1 MAVPVNQA
9 VVTLRETG
17 SSSSYLCPTLT
28 QTNYTSW
35 AIKMQ
40 LFMDAQ
46 GTWDA
51 IEPLEGVAVDA
62 KLGKKTRAFIFQAL
76 TEDILLQVAEHKEAK
91 GVWDALKTRYL
102 GADRVQQARIQTLN
116 REFELLAMKDSESID
131 DFAGKIVS
139 IVSKFQTLGANIEDK
154 VKVKKVLNSA
164 PSRFLPIVTT
174 IEQYSDLNTMPFEE
188 LIGRSSKTGVKTE
201 KFRSKQFA
209 WALAR
214 SRQKQSRSRG
224 RQPSNNDRR
233 DNHADQRNRDE
244 KKPMRCFN
252 CNRIGHF
259 SVDCRAPRRA
269 EEEANM
275 VREDDEPTLSMAK
288 CSQEMVMLSEV
299 KVFPSIYAKEENNE
313 VGQVRFG
320 DESAME
326 IKGKGSILL
335 QCKNEDQRL
344 VTNVYYI
351 PSLCNNILSLGQF
364 DEGGNKIVI
373 NNGVLWM
380 YERSGATL
388 MKVKRG
394 PNRLYKIKLQTVL
407 PTFFLSKMDDTAWL
421 WHARLGH
428 INFETLRRMTKEGM
442 ADGLPIIDHKSELCK
457 ACLAGKH
464 RRSPFPAHST
474 HRAEK
479 PLELIHPDL
488 CGPIAPCTSSG
499 NRYFLLL
506 VDDFSRFMWVYII
519 RSKDQAYKAFC
530 KFKSVAESEFGCK
543 VKALRTNRGGEFT
556 SSRFEQL
563 CSEDGIQR
571 YHTTP
576 YTPQQ
581 NGVVERKN
589 QTVLGATRS
598 MMKAMNLPQWLW
610 GETVRHVIYLLNR
623 TPTKALEGKTPY
635 EALKG
640 RKLRLSHLKVF
651 GCKAYVKV
659 PSIKTT
665 KLDDRSTTMVHLG
678 SEPGSKAYRFYNPLT
693 KRICVSRDAH
703 FDETKSWNWNKEEQ
717 DAEFYV
723 DADEPA
729 DSPLATETSP
739 VQSMQ
744 IDLNAAAQQKVRGV
758 HQV

>member
-1 MAVPVNQA
+1 MKRSINLEKSFTPPSRLSGLTSIAGVP
-9 VVTLRETG
+9 G
-17 SSSSYLCPTLT
+17 
-28 QTNYTSW
+28 
-35 AIKMQ
+35 I
-40 LFMDAQ
+40 
-46 GTWDA
+46 WDA
-51 IEPLEGVAVDA
+51 IEPP
-62 KLGKKTRAFIFQAL
+62 
-76 TEDILLQVAEHKEAK
+76 
-91 GVWDALKTRYL
+91 
-102 GADRVQQARIQTLN
+102 
-116 REFELLAMKDSESID
+116 
-131 DFAGKIVS
+131 
-139 IVSKFQTLGANIEDK
+139 K
-154 VKVKKVLNSA
+154 V
-164 PSRFLPIVTT
+164 F
-174 IEQYSDLNTMPFEE
+174 
-188 LIGRSSKTGVKTE
+188 
-201 KFRSKQFA
+201 
-209 WALAR
+209 
-214 SRQKQSRSRG
+214 
-224 RQPSNNDRR
+224 
-233 DNHADQRNRDE
+233 
-244 KKPMRCFN
+244 
-252 CNRIGHF
+252 GHF
-259 SVDCRAPRRA
+259 SADCRAPRRA
-269 EEEANM
+269 EEEANL
-275 VREDDEPTLSMAK
+275 VREDDEPTLLMAK
-288 CSQEMVMLSEV
+288 CSQEMVILNEE

-313 VGQVRFG
+313 GMWYLDNGASNHMTGNREHFCELNEKTVGQVRFG
-320 DESAME
+320 DESAVE

-335 QCKNEDQRL
+335 QCKNGDQRL

-407 PTFFLSKMDDTAWL
+407 PTCFLSKMDDTAWL

-428 INFETLRRMTKEGM
+428 INFETLRSMTKEGM
-442 ADGLPIIDHKSELCK
+442 ADGLPIIDHKSELCE
-457 ACLAGKH
+457 ACLARKH
-464 RRSPFPAHST
+464 R
-474 HRAEK
+474 RAEK
-479 PLELIHPDL
+479 PLELIHADL

-519 RSKDQAYKAFC
+519 RSKDQAYEAFC

-543 VKALRTNRGGEFT
+543 VKALRTDRGAEFT

-571 YHTTP
+571 YLTAP

-610 GETVRHVIYLLNR
+610 GETVRHAVYLLNR

-640 RKLRLSHLKVF
+640 RKPRLSHLKVF

-693 KRICVSRDAH
+693 KRICVNRDAH

-717 DAEFYV
+717 EAEFYV

-744 IDLNAAAQQKVRGV
+744 TELNAAAQHTSPAESSGSPSGPVNSPVFNGESSPSSPSYSSSSMGSNQTGNNSPEYDDTPIHGFRSVSNV
-758 HQV
+758 YDITHTIQQVDFE